1 MQQQKPADCLSWSWH
16 WCWCAALGKAS
27 YQHVLSLCSTECL
40 SFSLCLYQQDPPEKT
55 EKERKNKNQIC
66 KHYKQYFKRGRRMGE
81 EDKSYTKSLPMTYLL
96 STSSKATTSLLVKSM
111 ASLLLMLSSDRIWA
125 ALALPIPCMY
135 WSANLRGLL
144 SGISI
149 PALILRHRAP
159 TPWNCTQHRRP
170 KDDHDKYQ
178 HIKSVTF
185 QISKLRIWG
194 MINFSYFFFSAQIFR
209 S

>member
-1 MQQQKPADCLSWSWH
+1 
-16 WCWCAALGKAS
+16 
-27 YQHVLSLCSTECL
+27 
-40 SFSLCLYQQDPPEKT
+40 
-55 EKERKNKNQIC
+55 
-66 KHYKQYFKRGRRMGE
+66 
-81 EDKSYTKSLPMTYLL
+81 MTYLL

-125 ALALPIPCMY
+125 ALPLPMPCMY

-159 TPWNCTQHRRP
+159 IPWNCTQHRRL

-185 QISKLRIWG
+185 QISKLRIRG
-194 MINFSYFFFSAQIFR
+194 MINFSYSFFFPAQFLDHRMFHWNVQCKAENSKSKPCICIFHFI
-209 S
+209 

>member
-1 MQQQKPADCLSWSWH
+1 
-16 WCWCAALGKAS
+16 
-27 YQHVLSLCSTECL
+27 
-40 SFSLCLYQQDPPEKT
+40 
-55 EKERKNKNQIC
+55 
-66 KHYKQYFKRGRRMGE
+66 
-81 EDKSYTKSLPMTYLL
+81 MTYLL

-159 TPWNCTQHRRP
+159 TPWNCIQNRRL

-194 MINFSYFFFSAQIFR
+194 MINFSYSFSFWHNSWIIGCFIEMYNGKQRIQNQNYAFAFSISYKSLLSIISTNAYKQATLVAYAMFYLLPTIFH
-209 S
+209 SNQTTYK